1 FNRNLPTSLTQP
13 FHITQFPRPGGPY
26 IYTPPGGGMPTLS
39 MPQRP
44 PAPPPASPYVYPPPS
59 GGMLPPPR
67 MLPPPGTPQPPNTGQ
82 VPPPG
87 SPYMYPHPS
96 GGMLSPPGTPQPPH
110 TGQVPPP
117 GSPYMYPHPSGG
129 MLSPPGTP
137 QPPHTGQVPLPDSLY
152 MFPHPSARMLPPFRM
167 LTPPRMPPPGTAPV
181 SPWTPRA
188 EDDMLTPI
196 PAGLSARI
204 DPDGSIRRFA
214 DQMRE
219 QLARQGGNSN
229 WALQILVGT
238 DVSSVEMPSD
248 IPRETV
254 QWLIRIRNA
263 WRT

>member
-1 FNRNLPTSLTQP
+1 
-13 FHITQFPRPGGPY
+13 
-26 IYTPPGGGMPTLS
+26 

-44 PAPPPASPYVYPPPS
+44 PA
-59 GGMLPPPR
+59 
-67 MLPPPGTPQPPNTGQ
+67 
-82 VPPPG
+82 PPPG

-96 GGMLSPPGTPQPPH
+96 GGMLPSPGTPQPPH

-129 MLSPPGTP
+129 MLPPPGMLSPPGTP
-137 QPPHTGQVPLPDSLY
+137 QPPHTGQVPPPDSLY

-238 DVSSVEMPSD
+238 DVSSVEMPSET
-248 IPRETV
+248 PRETV